1 MKIVNKQII
10 LYSCLWILP
19 VHTQNNIEQVF
30 ANYQGVKI
38 KWFVE
43 KKKQRTP
50 KFWFKISLKSVGS
63 FKKCWFGITQR
74 FFFRNTSQ
82 YII

>member
-1 MKIVNKQII
+1 MFTEDRFGMVISVWKRNVNMKIVNKQII

-43 KKKQRTP
+43 RKKSREP
-50 KFWFKISLKSVGS
+50 PSFGSKSH
-63 FKKCWFGITQR
+63 
-74 FFFRNTSQ
+74 
-82 YII
+82 